1 MRPQTKN
8 IAGLAL
14 LVAILQIP
22 LVAQVEHATEEESTS
37 YTVVNLGTLGGT
49 QSAAWGINN
58 RGWVAGSANLAG
70 DQTEHPFLWREGVMT
85 DLGTLGGPNGTA
97 GFPLKNNVGLI
108 PAIVQTSTADPLD
121 ENWPFYCTI
130 SGNLCEGTNFINRGL
145 VWVDG
150 FKIPMPTL
158 GGNNGFAFGAN
169 DWGQVVGLAEKATV
183 DPNCVAP
190 QVLDY
195 EAVIWT
201 PWNNRIM
208 ELPPYPGDTIGGA
221 IGINDSGQAVG
232 TSGTCG
238 TPSPAI
244 GIHALLWQDGAAI
257 YLGSLGGVIDN
268 LAYAINNQGQV
279 VGASDLP
286 GDTTTHAFFWQNGT
300 MTDLGTLPGDFNSVA
315 FSINNDGQ
323 VVGQSCDVNGNCR
336 AFLWR
341 NGTMTDLNTLIPS
354 DSSLYL
360 LSANDLND
368 QGEIVGQ
375 AFDQSTGAAPAFSL
389 VPTHVRGEFAKSHL
403 QVRDKPE
410 LPENLRQQLQKG
422 RWGSRF

>member
-1 MRPQTKN
+1 MKCAPFVCTTVMTLLTGIASIPQL
-8 IAGLAL
+8 IGQAG
-14 LVAILQIP
+14 P
-22 LVAQVEHATEEESTS
+22 AQSTS
-37 YTVVNLGTLGGT
+37 YEVVNLGALGGT

-70 DQTEHPFLWREGVMT
+70 DQTEHAFLWREGVMS
-85 DLGTLGGPNGTA
+85 DLGPAGGLNGSA
-97 GFPLKNNVGLI
+97 GWPLKNNVGLI
-108 PAIVQTSTADPLD
+108 PAFGQTSTADPLD
-121 ENWPFYCTI
+121 ENWNFYCTI
-130 SGNLCEGTNFINRGL
+130 SGNLCEGTNLIQRGFL
-145 VWVDG
+145 WVDG

-158 GGNNGFAFGAN
+158 GGNNGSAFGAN

-201 PWNNRIM
+201 PWNNHIM

-238 TPSPAI
+238 PVSPAI
-244 GIHALLWQDGAAI
+244 GLHPLLWQDGVAI
-257 YLGSLGGVIDN
+257 YLGSLGGEIDN

-300 MTDLGTLPGDFNSVA
+300 MTDLGTLPGDFYSAA
-315 FSINNDGQ
+315 FSINNDAQ
-323 VVGQSCDVNGNCR
+323 VAGESCDANGNCR
-336 AFLWR
+336 GFLWR

-368 QGEIVGQ
+368 RGEIVGE
-375 AFDQSTGAAPAFSL
+375 AFDESTGAAPAFLL
-389 VPTHVRGEFAKSHL
+389 VPIRLGGDSAKLHS
-403 QVRDKPE
+403 QIRDKPDLHE
-410 LPENLRQQLQKG
+410 SLRHQLKKG
-422 RWGSRF
+422 WWGSRF